1 MPTEEPTPLRS
12 VHPRSGWNGMET
24 FRSFYLFHFLINYF
38 IVDHLMSLLFKLT
51 DHHNSN
57 KRVVQIFP
65 SCSPFSIYGNFFIW
79 FAPSD
84 VTLVDAERTASL
96 YGAILTHYYGKN
108 FESQT
113 CNYFE
118 TEGVI
123 TDR

>member
-1 MPTEEPTPLRS
+1 
-12 VHPRSGWNGMET
+12 MET

-57 KRVVQIFP
+57 KGVVQIFP

-96 YGAILTHYYGKN
+96 YGAILTHYNGKN

-123 TDR
+123 TDSRVVRVLTQ